1 MSCVEQLC
9 DELCYRLELAYF
21 VAHVNL
27 GKGRLASSARIFSK
41 IGSKAAQEDD
51 DDDDDDDC
59 APANSFAANLVL
71 ERLAMHS
78 PVRVRILRSQQVN
91 PSKCHIAD
99 EFGHRL
105 VTCDPPLR
113 FALCQTNSICG
124 IRGLGFMVVLFF
136 MSSA

>member
-1 MSCVEQLC
+1 MEQLC

-51 DDDDDDDC
+51 DDDDDG

-113 FALCQTNSICG
+113 FALCQTSSICG
-124 IRGLGFMVVLFF
+124 IRGLGLWLFC
-136 MSSA
+136 S

>member
-1 MSCVEQLC
+1 MEQLC

-51 DDDDDDDC
+51 DDDDG

-105 VTCDPPLR
+105 VTCAPPLR
-113 FALCQTNSICG
+113 FALCQTSSICG
-124 IRGLGFMVVLFF
+124 IRSLGFMVVLFL

>member
-1 MSCVEQLC
+1 VEQLC

-51 DDDDDDDC
+51 DDDDG

-105 VTCDPPLR
+105 VTCAPPLR
-113 FALCQTNSICG
+113 FALCQTSSICG
-124 IRGLGFMVVLFF
+124 IRSLGFMVVLFL

>member
-1 MSCVEQLC
+1 VEQLC

-21 VAHVNL
+21 VAHVNS

-51 DDDDDDDC
+51 DDDYG

-99 EFGHRL
+99 EFGHWL

-113 FALCQTNSICG
+113 IALCQTSYIYG
-124 IRGLGFMVVLFF
+124 IWGLGFMVVLFL
-136 MSSA
+136 MSCA

>member
-1 MSCVEQLC
+1 MEQLC

-41 IGSKAAQEDD
+41 IGSKSAQEGDD
-51 DDDDDDDC
+51 DDDDDG

-99 EFGHRL
+99 EFGHQL
-105 VTCDPPLR
+105 FTCDPPLR
-113 FALCQTNSICG
+113 FPLCQTSSICG
-124 IRGLGFMVVLFF
+124 IQGLAFMVVLFL
-136 MSSA
+136 MSCA

>member
-1 MSCVEQLC
+1 VEQLC

-41 IGSKAAQEDD
+41 IGSKSAQEGDD
-51 DDDDDDDC
+51 DDDDG

-91 PSKCHIAD
+91 PS
-99 EFGHRL
+99 
-105 VTCDPPLR
+105 
-113 FALCQTNSICG
+113 
-124 IRGLGFMVVLFF
+124 
-136 MSSA
+136 SATLQMNLDISFSHVILH